1 MKELRAYYEQSLR
14 LSIHPDFE
22 SEIRK
27 VEEHMTK
34 TLNSHTADLQIIVWS
49 FKTLQFE
56 TYMPLEDA
64 TKWVPRIKQIGRRA
78 IKNMHEAGVDPMVY
92 RPMTLQ
98 SYVDKFA
105 E

>member
-1 MKELRAYYEQSLR
+1 MEYLRAYYEMSLAQSL
-14 LSIHPDFE
+14 HPEFE
-22 SEIRK
+22 SEIEK
-27 VEEHMTK
+27 VDEHMTK
-34 TLNSHTADLQIIVWS
+34 PYLQTDALQIINWS
-49 FKTLQFE
+49 LKTLQFAN
-56 TYMPLEDA
+56 YMPLKDA
-64 TKWVPRIKQIGRRA
+64 TKWVPRIKQIGRSA

>member
-1 MKELRAYYEQSLR
+1 MTNLRAYYEMSLAQSL
-14 LSIHPDFE
+14 HPEFE

-27 VEEHMTK
+27 VDEHMTK
-34 TLNSHTADLQIIVWS
+34 PYLQTDALQIINWS
-49 FKTLQFE
+49 LKTLQFE
-56 TYMPLEDA
+56 TYMPLEHA
-64 TKWVPRIKQIGRRA
+64 TKWVQRVKQLGRRA

-98 SYVDKFA
+98 SYVDMFA